1 MTMSA
6 DYATADGLQPVASLT
21 EFFRDSVDAA
31 MAANRVVLDT
41 QASHYVVNL
50 LTLFARSEDF
60 YDAGPEGPELRPLAL
75 MLADAV
81 EARTEEEHHFAL
93 QRVGD
98 VALFVAGFFDD
109 FLRRAPVD
117 VGYYVKMGGGAYS
130 TLAGSIKGTLRGQV
144 MSDVFEELGAK
155 FTNMVDVLNEVRDSA
170 RGHDV
175 EDALR
180 WYEAWVRTGSP
191 RAARLLRELGI
202 EPLESAR
209 NRHEH

>member
-1 MTMSA
+1 MSTDHA
-6 DYATADGLQPVASLT
+6 SADGLQPVASLT

-31 MAANRVVLDT
+31 IAANRVVLDSQT
-41 QASHYVVNL
+41 SHYVVNL

-60 YDAGPEGPELRPLAL
+60 YETGPDGPQLRPLAL
-75 MLADAV
+75 MLADAA
-81 EARTEEEHHFAL
+81 EACSEEQRHFAL

-109 FLRRAPVD
+109 FLQRAAVD

-130 TLAGSIKGTLRGQV
+130 TLAGSIRGTLRGRV
-144 MSDVFEELGAK
+144 MGEVFAELGAK
-155 FTNMVDVLNEVRDSA
+155 FTMMVDVLNEVRDST
-170 RGHDV
+170 RGKDV

-180 WYEAWVRTGSP
+180 LYEAWVRTGSP

-209 NRHEH
+209 NGQEH

>member
-1 MTMSA
+1 MTTGDS
-6 DYATADGLQPVASLT
+6 TIDGLRPVASLT

-31 MAANRVVLDT
+31 MAANRVVLDSQT
-41 QASHYVVNL
+41 SHYVVNL

-60 YDAGPEGPELRPLAL
+60 YEAGPDGPQLRPLAL
-75 MLADAV
+75 MLADAA
-81 EARTEEEHHFAL
+81 EARTDEERNYAL

-109 FLRRAPVD
+109 FLQHAPVD

-130 TLAGSIKGTLRGQV
+130 ALAGSIRGTLRGRV
-144 MSDVFEELGAK
+144 LGEVFAELGAK
-155 FTNMVDVLNEVRDSA
+155 FTPMVDVLNEVRDSA
-170 RGHDV
+170 RGNAV

-202 EPLESAR
+202 EPLDSAR
-209 NRHEH
+209 NRYEH

>member
-1 MTMSA
+1 MST
-6 DYATADGLQPVASLT
+6 DHATADGLQPVTSLT

-31 MAANRVVLDT
+31 MAVNRVVLDT
-41 QASHYVVNL
+41 QTSHYVVCL

-60 YDAGPEGPELRPLAL
+60 YDSGPEGPELRPLAL
-75 MLADAV
+75 MLADAA
-81 EARTEEEHHFAL
+81 EARSDDQRNFAL

-117 VGYYVKMGGGAYS
+117 VGYYVRMGGGAYS
-130 TLAGSIKGTLRGQV
+130 TLAGSIRGTVRGRV
-144 MSDVFEELGAK
+144 MGEVFAELGAK
-155 FTNMVDVLNEVRDSA
+155 FTAMVDVLNEVRDST

-180 WYEAWVRTGSP
+180 LYEAWLRTGSP
-191 RAARLLRELGI
+191 RAERLLREQGI

-209 NRHEH
+209 ARREH

>member
-1 MTMSA
+1 MST
-6 DYATADGLQPVASLT
+6 DHATADGLQPVSSLT

-31 MAANRVVLDT
+31 MAANRVVLDAQT
-41 QASHYVVNL
+41 SHYVVNL

-60 YDAGPEGPELRPLAL
+60 YDVGPEGPALRPLAL
-75 MLADAV
+75 MLADAAD
-81 EARTEEEHHFAL
+81 ARSNEERHFAL

-109 FLRRAPVD
+109 FLQRAPVD

-130 TLAGSIKGTLRGQV
+130 TLAGSIRGTLRGRV
-144 MSDVFEELGAK
+144 LGDVFEELGAK
-155 FTNMVDVLNEVRDSA
+155 FTMMVDVLNEVRDST

-180 WYEAWVRTGSP
+180 LYEAWMRTGSP

-209 NRHEH
+209 TRNEH

>member
-1 MTMSA
+1 MST

-41 QASHYVVNL
+41 QTSHYVVTL

-81 EARTEEEHHFAL
+81 EARTEEERHFAL

-98 VALFVAGFFDD
+98 VALFMAGFFDD
-109 FLRRAPVD
+109 FLQRAPVG
-117 VGYYVKMGGGAYS
+117 VGYYVRMGGGAYS
-130 TLAGSIKGTLRGQV
+130 TLAGSIRGTLRGRV
-144 MSDVFEELGAK
+144 MCEVFEELGAK
-155 FTNMVDVLNEVRDSA
+155 FTAMVDVLNEVRDSA
-170 RGHDV
+170 RGNDV
-175 EDALR
+175 GDALR

-209 NRHEH
+209 KRREH